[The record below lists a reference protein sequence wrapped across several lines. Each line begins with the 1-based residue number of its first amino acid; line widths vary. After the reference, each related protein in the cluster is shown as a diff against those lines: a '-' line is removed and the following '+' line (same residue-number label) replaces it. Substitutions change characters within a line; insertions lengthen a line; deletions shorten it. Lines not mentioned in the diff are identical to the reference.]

1 MSQLFYVDGLR
12 NPPPPLLVGNGMR
25 PLVGEYGDRL
35 VHM

>member
-1 MSQLFYVDGLR
+1 LSLDCEIP
-12 NPPPPLLVGNGMR
+12 PPPPLLVGNGMR